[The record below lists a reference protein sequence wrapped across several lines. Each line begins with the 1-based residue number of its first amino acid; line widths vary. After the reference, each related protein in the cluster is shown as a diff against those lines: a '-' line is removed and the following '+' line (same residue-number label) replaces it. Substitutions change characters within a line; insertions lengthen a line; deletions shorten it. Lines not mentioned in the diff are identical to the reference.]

1 MPYGSIGI
9 SYVGPDYRAT
19 ESQDAHGP
27 HWFCSE
33 CRIFVLAQPGRK

>member
-1 MPYGSIGI
+1 MPCGSIGI

-19 ESQDAHGP
+19 ESQDAP